1 MFAIRGHGRES
12 EGSMNMFRVET
23 AGAQSL
29 AGALPLHRLSC
40 KAEDDV
46 KSERDAH
53 DLILDREG
61 GKKKHFSCFVGAS
74 TANICER
81 RVNLLVCSLPLLHR
95 HSYIGLVACAPSIH
109 NKLSQL
115 KFPSSNPALSNNNK
129 QPRVCETHK
138 FLSFSL

>member
-53 DLILDREG
+53 DLMLDGRQKE
-61 GKKKHFSCFVGAS
+61 KKNTS
-74 TANICER
+74 
-81 RVNLLVCSLPLLHR
+81 RVSQENVD
-95 HSYIGLVACAPSIH
+95 PS
-109 NKLSQL
+109 
-115 KFPSSNPALSNNNK
+115 
-129 QPRVCETHK
+129 
-138 FLSFSL
+138 